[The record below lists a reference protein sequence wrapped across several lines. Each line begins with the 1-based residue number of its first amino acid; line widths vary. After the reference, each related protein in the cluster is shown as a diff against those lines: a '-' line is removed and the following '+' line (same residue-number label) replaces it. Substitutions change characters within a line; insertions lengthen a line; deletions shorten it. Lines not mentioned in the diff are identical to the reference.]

1 VINLFPVYD
10 GNIDCSKFKNLI
22 YDDVV
27 PEFEEAF
34 CKYTNAK
41 YVALISNATTAIT
54 LALQQKYVYKKSIS
68 VPTILP
74 YVVANAII
82 NSDNF
87 LNFVEDTEWV
97 GWSYQLY
104 PGIIDSAHR
113 LDRNQFDEVK
123 HSSDII
129 IYSFYPTKIC
139 GALCGAAVVSN
150 DKGRIDWFR
159 QKAMSGLDFSHGR
172 QLMIGYNNY
181 MIVPQVY
188 AAFQQLKTLDERK
201 EKIAEVR
208 TIYNDALNYQN
219 KSDHLYRIQVD
230 NNEKFVKYMKE
241 NGITCGIHYPCLHK
255 NKIYHPSFK
264 NQIQLYQFQK
274 SERESSK
281 TVSLPLHHKLSS
293 EDIKKIIKLVKDYE

>member
-87 LNFVEDTEWV
+87 LNFVE
-97 GWSYQLY
+97 
-104 PGIIDSAHR
+104 I
-113 LDRNQFDEVK
+113 F
-123 HSSDII
+123 
-129 IYSFYPTKIC
+129 
-139 GALCGAAVVSN
+139 
-150 DKGRIDWFR
+150 
-159 QKAMSGLDFSHGR
+159 
-172 QLMIGYNNY
+172 
-181 MIVPQVY
+181 
-188 AAFQQLKTLDERK
+188 
-201 EKIAEVR
+201 
-208 TIYNDALNYQN
+208 
-219 KSDHLYRIQVD
+219 
-230 NNEKFVKYMKE
+230 
-241 NGITCGIHYPCLHK
+241 
-255 NKIYHPSFK
+255 
-264 NQIQLYQFQK
+264 
-274 SERESSK
+274 
-281 TVSLPLHHKLSS
+281 
-293 EDIKKIIKLVKDYE
+293 